1 MAYNIDFRQATSDA
15 PACLTEYL
23 NYLTTIKNRS
33 QLTALNYYTDLRMFM
48 RFLKV
53 KNKLVDAN
61 EDFSEIKI
69 SDLDDKYIKAVPLTD
84 AMEFLSF
91 TVSERSNQA
100 KARSRKAVS
109 LRQFYKF
116 LTNNKAWFAASPM
129 LNLELP
135 SPKNALPKHLTL
147 QECGQLLHEGFKEFS
162 SWMDYRDYAMIIMFL
177 NCGMRLSELVGI
189 NVNDFVENI
198 DPSQPDVKY
207 LSVKVLG
214 KGNKER
220 IVYLNEQCVDAVTK
234 YTEARKSV
242 ADPKEKALFI
252 SKRGNRITN
261 RRVEQIIDDRL
272 KACGLAGK
280 GISVHKLR
288 HTMIKTFIE
297 KSGLD
302 PEKYSTHKLR
312 HTAAT
317 LMYQNGV
324 DVRVLKE
331 VLGHENLNTTQIY
344 THVVNTQLRD
354 AINSNPVMDIKNDLP
369 EPDLKQ
375 DEDKNN
381 K

>member
-1 MAYNIDFRQATSDA
+1 MSDYRTEAPEILRDFLSYHETIKAHSQRTVDEYYLDLRNFFRYMKQIRDPDLADKALDEISIMDVDLEFVGSIKLSDIYSYMTYLSRDRVRFQNSSHSDYGLNAASRARKIATIRSF
-15 PACLTEYL
+15 Y
-23 NYLTTIKNRS
+23 NYLT
-33 QLTALNYYTDLRMFM
+33 
-48 RFLKV
+48 
-53 KNKLVDAN
+53 
-61 EDFSEIKI
+61 
-69 SDLDDKYIKAVPLTD
+69 
-84 AMEFLSF
+84 
-91 TVSERSNQA
+91 
-100 KARSRKAVS
+100 
-109 LRQFYKF
+109 
-116 LTNNKAWFAASPM
+116 NKAHLLRENPVKDIDAPK
-129 LNLELP
+129 LKKELP
-135 SPKNALPKHLTL
+135 RYLTL
-147 QECGQLLHEGFKEFS
+147 EQSKDLLSAVDGKNQE
-162 SWMDYRDYAMIIMFL
+162 RDYAILTLFL
-177 NCGMRLSELVGI
+177 NCGLRISELVGLNLQDI
-189 NVNDFVENI
+189 QDETMRI
-198 DPSQPDVKY
+198 
-207 LSVKVLG
+207 LG

-288 HTMIKTFIE
+288 HT
-297 KSGLD
+297 
-302 PEKYSTHKLR
+302 
-312 HTAAT
+312 AAT

-324 DVRVLKE
+324 DVPVLKE

-375 DEDKNN
+375 NEDKNN

>member
-1 MAYNIDFRQATSDA
+1 
-15 PACLTEYL
+15 
-23 NYLTTIKNRS
+23 
-33 QLTALNYYTDLRMFM
+33 
-48 RFLKV
+48 
-53 KNKLVDAN
+53 
-61 EDFSEIKI
+61 
-69 SDLDDKYIKAVPLTD
+69 
-84 AMEFLSF
+84 
-91 TVSERSNQA
+91 
-100 KARSRKAVS
+100 
-109 LRQFYKF
+109 
-116 LTNNKAWFAASPM
+116 
-129 LNLELP
+129 
-135 SPKNALPKHLTL
+135 
-147 QECGQLLHEGFKEFS
+147 
-162 SWMDYRDYAMIIMFL
+162 MDYRDYAMIIMFL

-198 DPSQPDVKY
+198 DPSQPCVKY

-220 IVYLNEQCVDAVTK
+220 IVYLNEQCVEAVTRYK
-234 YTEARKSV
+234 IERDSV

-280 GISVHKLR
+280 GISV
-288 HTMIKTFIE
+288 
-297 KSGLD
+297 
-302 PEKYSTHKLR
+302 HKLR

>member
-53 KNKLVDAN
+53 KNKLVDVN

-69 SDLDDKYIKAVPLTD
+69 SDLDDKYIKAVTLTD

-109 LRQFYKF
+109 
-116 LTNNKAWFAASPM
+116 
-129 LNLELP
+129 
-135 SPKNALPKHLTL
+135 LTL

-198 DPSQPDVKY
+198 DPSQPCVKY

-220 IVYLNEQCVDAVTK
+220 IVYLNKQCVDAVTK

-280 GISVHKLR
+280 GISV
-288 HTMIKTFIE
+288 
-297 KSGLD
+297 
-302 PEKYSTHKLR
+302 HKLR

>member
-1 MAYNIDFRQATSDA
+1 MKQAYVDDC
-15 PACLTEYL
+15 P
-23 NYLTTIKNRS
+23 
-33 QLTALNYYTDLRMFM
+33 YY
-48 RFLKV
+48 
-53 KNKLVDAN
+53 
-61 EDFSEIKI
+61 
-69 SDLDDKYIKAVPLTD
+69 LDD
-84 AMEFLSF
+84 
-91 TVSERSNQA
+91 
-100 KARSRKAVS
+100 
-109 LRQFYKF
+109 F
-116 LTNNKAWFAASPM
+116 LTNMKVVKDRSDRTEEAYFIDIRTFLRYLNVKHHAVPAETPFNKIKIKETPIEWLECFS
-129 LNLELP
+129 LNDAYVYLKYLKDERNNSTKTRARKCSALKQFYVYLCQKAKIISNNPLDDLELP
-135 SPKNALPKHLTL
+135 HINQALPKYLSL
-147 QECGQLLHEGFKEFS
+147 EQSLELLRNIDSKNQV
-162 SWMDYRDYAMIIMFL
+162 RDYCIITLFL

-288 HTMIKTFIE
+288 HT
-297 KSGLD
+297 
-302 PEKYSTHKLR
+302 
-312 HTAAT
+312 AAT

-375 DEDKNN
+375 DKDKNN

>member
-69 SDLDDKYIKAVPLTD
+69 SDIDDKYIKAVTLTD

-214 KGNKER
+214 KGNKVR
-220 IVYLNEQCVDAVTK
+220 ILYLNDACQDAIK
-234 YTEARKSV
+234 RYLSV
-242 ADPKEKALFI
+242 RRPITGWDANALFL
-252 SKRGNRITN
+252 SAQNERVSRSTVHAMVKKR
-261 RRVEQIIDDRL
+261 
-272 KACGLAGK
+272 LA
-280 GISVHKLR
+280 
-288 HTMIKTFIE
+288 E
-297 KSGLD
+297 AGLD
-302 PEKYSTHKLR
+302 ASEYSSHKLR

-317 LMYQNGV
+317 LMLQNGV
-324 DVRVLKE
+324 DVRAVQE
-331 VLGHENLNTTQIY
+331 VLGHDHLNTTEIY
-344 THVVNTQLRD
+344 THIDNEALRV
-354 AINSNPVMDIKNDLP
+354 AAKANPLSRVKASKKAGTN
-369 EPDLKQ
+369 E
-375 DEDKNN
+375 
-381 K
+381 